1 MNNHLTGMRN
11 LRYAYTN
18 LANLNN
24 YLQISFLFNVTNIGI
39 YF

>member
-24 YLQISFLFNVTNIGI
+24 YFANKFFI
-39 YF
+39 